1 MYNQENRCRGVRRES
16 KHEHKSISSRG
27 GRRLSRLQAS
37 TTCVASTGVERSR
50 SHYCA
55 SLSAV
60 DREGLGSVHT
70 SARENP
76 RRLFGDGGSIELKM
90 GSGDFGRDSAIRWMG
105 GGRLDQSGPDMTFS
119 SPVIVYSRKFPINGI
134 CWQLQLLVV

>member
-1 MYNQENRCRGVRRES
+1 MRAGECIIRRIGAVGYAVKVS
-16 KHEHKSISSRG
+16 MSIKAFQGRG

-37 TTCVASTGVERSR
+37 ATCVASTGIERSR
-50 SHYCA
+50 GHYCA

-60 DREGLGSVHT
+60 EREGLGSVHT

-105 GGRLDQSGPDMTFS
+105 GGD
-119 SPVIVYSRKFPINGI
+119 
-134 CWQLQLLVV
+134 